1 MNTFINYLT
10 SISDDQHRAKV
21 TDVLGWVSKS
31 FPHLEAK
38 IAWNQPMFTDHGTF
52 IVGFSAAKQHFS
64 ISPEKPG
71 IEKFSEEIASAGY
84 SHTSNLFRIKWNQDV
99 DFSLLARIIRYNIEE
114 KADYSSFWRK

>member
-1 MNTFINYLT
+1 MNTFINYLK

-21 TDVLGWVSKS
+21 TDVLDWVSKS

-64 ISPEKPG
+64 ISPEKAG